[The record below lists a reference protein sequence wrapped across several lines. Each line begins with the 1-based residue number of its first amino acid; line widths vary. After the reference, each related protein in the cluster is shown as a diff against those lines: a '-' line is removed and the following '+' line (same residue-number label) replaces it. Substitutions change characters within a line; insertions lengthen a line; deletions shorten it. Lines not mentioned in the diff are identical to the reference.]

1 MIQRE
6 EGAPQRSVVSLPFL
20 IRQNVSWE
28 AGPQTPLQ
36 ETTLDRG
43 KCKLV
48 EFTQCSQNADP

>member
-28 AGPQTPLQ
+28 AGLQTPLQ
-36 ETTLDRG
+36 ETTLDQR
-43 KCKLV
+43 
-48 EFTQCSQNADP
+48 EMQTS